1 MASVKDVAE
10 RASVSIGT
18 ASRALRN
25 VGYISEEARGKV
37 LKAAEELGYVANYS
51 AQQIRSASAEKTVG
65 IIISESANDYFFKV
79 IAQLNAKL
87 LPYHYRILVLYS
99 SAEFEEEEKNFRYL
113 ISNRVSTILFIPA
126 SDQQSHV
133 LSLAH
138 KNNINVIQLFV
149 KAYDNMNTV
158 INDDEQGA
166 ALAADHLA
174 DKGCKKI
181 LLLDAPYKN
190 FDPATVSPN
199 RQAGLLHHGGIAEK
213 KVVNFDPYAEN
224 AREALKNTLA
234 AFRPDGVIAG
244 IGKTGQI
251 LAALVH
257 KREFSFPFVSFDD
270 NSWFE
275 NYGIT
280 AIKQGTARLVDHI
293 CDMILHPK
301 PSPRCVKVEE
311 QLIIR
316 ET

>member
-10 RASVSIGT
+10 RASVSVGT

-25 VGYISEEARGKV
+25 VGYISQEVRGKV

-51 AQQIRSASAEKTVG
+51 AQQIRSASSEKTVG

-113 ISNRVSTILFIPA
+113 ISNRVSTILFVPA
-126 SDQQSHV
+126 SDQQLHV

-138 KNNINVIQLFV
+138 KNDINVIQLFV
-149 KAYDNMNTV
+149 KAYENLNTV
-158 INDDEQGA
+158 MNDDEQGA
-166 ALAADHLA
+166 ALAADYLA
-174 DKGCKKI
+174 GKGCKKI

-190 FDPATVSPN
+190 FDPASVSPN
-199 RQAGLLHHGGIAEK
+199 RQAGLLHHGGTAEK
-213 KVVNFDPYAEN
+213 LVINYDPYSEN
-224 AREALKNTLA
+224 ALEELKNTLA
-234 AFRPDGVIAG
+234 ELQPDGVIAG

-251 LAALVH
+251 LAALIH
-257 KREFSFPFVSFDD
+257 KGEFSFSFVSFDD

-280 AIKQGTARLVDHI
+280 AIKQGTTRLVDNI
-293 CDMILHPK
+293 CDLILHPK
-301 PSPRCVKVEE
+301 NSPRCFKVEE

-316 ET
+316 ES